1 MPLPLPLPLPLPR
14 VPAAATA
21 LAFYLSYTAINSKR
35 SLQTW
40 LIGRGGGAGGG
51 VCGGE
56 EGWLEAA
63 PGWLVVSLFGATG
76 RIN

>member
-1 MPLPLPLPLPLPR
+1 MPLRLPLPLC
-14 VPAAATA
+14 PAPATA

-35 SLQTW
+35 SLQTR
-40 LIGRGGGAGGG
+40 LARGGGEGGG
-51 VCGGE
+51 VCGG